1 MARTTTSAATSTYK
15 PSGYAAN
22 PSAQNSSYTGSS
34 YAANPNAGKGTTST
48 YPSHSYQGAT
58 GTTTA
63 SSYAAASGNTRST
76 YKPSST
82 TSAYE
87 EAQSEK
93 FDQKKATS
101 TPSSSSRTPS
111 TPGGSSRT
119 PSNPG
124 GSSRTPSNPGGSSRT
139 PSNPGGSSRTPA
151 PNVGITPAP
160 GTGITTPTPV
170 QPTPSPIGGGD
181 RITLTIPE
189 IEAIIQKLR
198 GSESRLRE
206 IWAELINNY
215 IRQIENSWAGPD
227 AEAYIEKVKAF
238 DPKIENIAQALSLL
252 ADTYQRVITSSQDVQ
267 QQVLN
272 VVNNY

>member
-22 PSAQNSSYTGSS
+22 PSAQNSSYTSSS

-58 GTTTA
+58 GV
-63 SSYAAASGNTRST
+63 GST
-76 YKPSST
+76 
-82 TSAYE
+82 
-87 EAQSEK
+87 
-93 FDQKKATS
+93 
-101 TPSSSSRTPS
+101 SSRTPS
-111 TPGGSSRT
+111 TPKPAPSTGRT
-119 PSNPG
+119 PAPSTG
-124 GSSRTPSNPGGSSRT
+124 RTPAPSTGRT
-139 PSNPGGSSRTPA
+139 PAPSTGRTPAPGTGRTPTPGTGRTPA

-160 GTGITTPTPV
+160 GTGITKPTPV
-170 QPTPSPIGGGD
+170 QPTPGPIGGGD